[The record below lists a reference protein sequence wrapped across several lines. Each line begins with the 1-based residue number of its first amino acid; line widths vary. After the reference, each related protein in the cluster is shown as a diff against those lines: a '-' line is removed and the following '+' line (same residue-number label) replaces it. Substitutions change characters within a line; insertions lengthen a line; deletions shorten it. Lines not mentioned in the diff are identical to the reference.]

1 MIAFI
6 GKLSSEHWAI
16 QTAIYFALAVAAAAA
31 ATAGDIVRRVR
42 RRK

>member
-16 QTAIYFALAVAAAAA
+16 QAAIYLALAVAAAG
-31 ATAGDIVRRVR
+31 TAGDIVRRVR